1 MSNDKISIT
10 TEVSVDE
17 LWEAVWG
24 SDGGGMTYWA
34 TKVRKPDGK
43 GIKLWNLPDY
53 TPNPQD
59 FMLWDDYEEKWHTIT
74 LDQLAKGYLLALT
87 KGQKHCGDYSLDLED
102 PDACF
107 GDLVCQYA
115 IFGEIT
121 YG

>member
-1 MSNDKISIT
+1 M
-10 TEVSVDE
+10 EVSLNE
-17 LWEAVWG
+17 LWEAIWG
-24 SDGGGMTYWA
+24 SDGAGMGYWA
-34 TKVRKPDGK
+34 SKVRKPDGK
-43 GIKLWNLPDY
+43 GISLWTKPDY
-53 TPNPQD
+53 EPNPQD

-74 LDQLAKGYLLALT
+74 LDQLAKGYQLALSA
-87 KGQKHCGDYSLDLED
+87 GQTHCGNYPLDLED